1 MSDRAVSFD
10 QGRADRLRP
19 ERDAETYARHIR
31 SLTSV
36 AIDSMRAIGKPVSP
50 WVDRPISMHESQ
62 LIMTRV
68 AAARSGNGAP
78 TWTLLRCRS
87 AGSKLDRIGGAVS
100 GAALLLGLFVP
111 SQTQTAVANGD
122 TRTLNLYH
130 SHTGESISA
139 TFRVNGVYDTAV
151 LEKLNWFLRDWRNND
166 TTRMD
171 PRLFDVVWEVYRTA
185 GATQPIV
192 IFSAY
197 RSPETNA
204 MLRRRSSGVAEYS
217 QHMVGKAMDTTMP
230 GMSMQR
236 IREIGMQLQ
245 RGGVGYY
252 PGSNF
257 VHLDV
262 GNVRSWPRMS
272 YDQLARLFPD
282 GKSVHLASNGQ
293 ALPRYEEARAELAA
307 RGSVAVAMA
316 SPNPNGFFSW
326 LFGGGRDAAEDT
338 EAARPVVS
346 RHGRTQTAA
355 LARSGATRSPTDTP
369 DNGNRTTQDSRGEPT
384 VAVASLDQRFVAEAP
399 AQPTKTLLATFV
411 PTPVARPS
419 FEPAAKA
426 EADAGA
432 DRPAR
437 QGPVATAAPLPPP
450 RPQDHVVIARVFAD
464 VPEPP
469 RRPGKEVRL
478 ASLVDRPGVELGAT
492 TAGSAPSD
500 VTPGGIPKNA
510 VMEPISRAATLPVVI
525 TRGSDD
531 QGKVPSQVLAYAATA
546 GFAELRSDAPRA
558 VSRKPVPAPQTPTVP
573 GRLDRS
579 AFRSLTGGVATASLV
594 NQSLLG
600 PSVTGLRQAARVNS
614 DILSPAPSIGYV
626 ATFGNRDGDLD
637 TSAFT
642 GSATKPLA
650 AAPGLVRIMESEL
663 RYADHVG
670 ESRPPL

>member
-1 MSDRAVSFD
+1 
-10 QGRADRLRP
+10 
-19 ERDAETYARHIR
+19 
-31 SLTSV
+31 
-36 AIDSMRAIGKPVSP
+36 
-50 WVDRPISMHESQ
+50 
-62 LIMTRV
+62 MTIV
-68 AAARSGNGAP
+68 AAARSGKGASA
-78 TWTLLRCRS
+78 WSFSSWRS
-87 AGSKLDRIGGAVS
+87 AGTRVDRLGGFVGGA
-100 GAALLLGLFVP
+100 AFLLGLIVP

-122 TRTLNLYH
+122 TRTLQLYH
-130 SHTGESISA
+130 SHTGESINA
-139 TFRVNGVYDTAV
+139 TFRVNGVYDSAV

-166 TTRMD
+166 MTRMD
-171 PRLFDVVWEVYRTA
+171 PRLFDIVWEVYRTA
-185 GATQPIV
+185 GANEPIV

-197 RSPETNA
+197 RSPATNA

-230 GMSMQR
+230 SMSMQR
-236 IREIGMQLQ
+236 IREVGMRLQ

-307 RGSVAVAMA
+307 RGSVSVAMA
-316 SPNPNGFFSW
+316 SPNPTGFFSW
-326 LFGGGRDAAEDT
+326 LFGGGRDAAEDAET
-338 EAARPVVS
+338 TRPVVS
-346 RHGRTQTAA
+346 RRAQMQAAA
-355 LARSGATRSPTDTP
+355 LARRGAARSTADSVTTDNLTA
-369 DNGNRTTQDSRGEPT
+369 DIGSRTAQERRNGRGGEAAIT
-384 VAVASLDQRFVAEAP
+384 VASLDQRTVAEAP
-399 AQPTKTLLATFV
+399 AQPAKAMFASFV
-411 PTPVARPS
+411 PAPVARPS
-419 FEPAAKA
+419 FEPAPKA
-426 EADAGA
+426 EPDSAV

-437 QGPVATAAPLPPP
+437 QAPAVAAPLPPP
-450 RPQDHVVIARVFAD
+450 RPQDHAVIARVFAD

-478 ASLVDRPGVELGAT
+478 ASLVDRPAVELGVT
-492 TAGSAPSD
+492 TPKAIPSD
-500 VTPGGIPKNA
+500 VTPDQAVKNGP
-510 VMEPISRAATLPVVI
+510 VEPISRAANLPVVI

-531 QGKVPSQVLAYAATA
+531 QGKVPAQVLAYAPTSS
-546 GFAELRSDAPRA
+546 FAELRSDGPIVSTRA
-558 VSRKPVPAPQTPTVP
+558 LSRKAIPAPQTPTLP

-594 NQSLLG
+594 NPSLLG
-600 PSVTGLRQAARVNS
+600 PSVTGLRQAARVNA

-626 ATFGNRDGDLD
+626 ATFGTKAGDLD

-663 RYADHVG
+663 RYADRRS
-670 ESRPPL
+670 E

>member
-1 MSDRAVSFD
+1 
-10 QGRADRLRP
+10 
-19 ERDAETYARHIR
+19 
-31 SLTSV
+31 
-36 AIDSMRAIGKPVSP
+36 
-50 WVDRPISMHESQ
+50 
-62 LIMTRV
+62 MTKD
-68 AAARSGNGAP
+68 AAARSGKGAP
-78 TWTLLRCRS
+78 AWSFPSCRS
-87 AGSKLDRIGGAVS
+87 AGPRLDRIGGVVG
-100 GAALLLGLFVP
+100 GAAFLLGLIVP

-122 TRTLNLYH
+122 TRTLNLHH

-139 TFRVNGVYDTAV
+139 TFRVNGVYDSAV

-171 PRLFDVVWEVYRTA
+171 PRLFDAVWEVYRTA

-197 RSPETNA
+197 RSPATNA

-293 ALPRYEEARAELAA
+293 ALPRYEEARAELAT
-307 RGSVAVAMA
+307 RGSVSVAMA
-316 SPNPNGFFSW
+316 SPNPGGLFGW
-326 LFGGGRDAAEDT
+326 LFGGGRDAAEDS

-346 RHGRTQTAA
+346 RRGRVQAAA
-355 LARSGATRSPTDTP
+355 LARQGATRSPTDSPAT
-369 DNGNRTTQDSRGEPT
+369 DNSSRTAQDRRNGRGDE
-384 VAVASLDQRFVAEAP
+384 VAVASLDQGFVAEAAARP
-399 AQPTKTLLATFV
+399 AKAALASVV
-411 PTPVARPS
+411 PVPIARPS
-419 FEPAAKA
+419 FERAPKA
-426 EADAGA
+426 VADATE
-432 DRPAR
+432 DRSAR
-437 QGPVATAAPLPPP
+437 QAPVAAAAPLPPQ
-450 RPQDHVVIARVFAD
+450 RPQDHVVIARVYAD

-469 RRPGKEVRL
+469 RRPGQPVRL
-478 ASLVDRPGVELGAT
+478 ASLGDRPAVGLGVTPMNAT
-492 TAGSAPSD
+492 PGD
-500 VTPGGIPKNA
+500 VTPDRIAGNGP
-510 VMEPISRAATLPVVI
+510 VEPLSRAATLPVVI
-525 TRGSDD
+525 TRGFDD
-531 QGKVPSQVLAYAATA
+531 DAQVPAQVLAYAPTSR
-546 GFAELRSDAPRA
+546 FAALESDAPEASGRP

-573 GRLDRS
+573 SRLDRS
-579 AFRSLTGGVATASLV
+579 AFRSLTGGAATARLV

-600 PSVTGLRQAARVNS
+600 PSVAGLRQAARVNS
-614 DILSPAPSIGYV
+614 DILSPVPSIGYV
-626 ATFGNRDGDLD
+626 ATFGSLDADLE

-663 RYADHVG
+663 RATDHPG
-670 ESRPPL
+670 K